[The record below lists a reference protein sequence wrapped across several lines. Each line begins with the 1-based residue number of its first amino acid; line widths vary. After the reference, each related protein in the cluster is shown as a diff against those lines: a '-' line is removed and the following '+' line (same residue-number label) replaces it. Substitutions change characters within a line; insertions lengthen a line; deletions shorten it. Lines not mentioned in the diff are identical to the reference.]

1 MSKPQSN
8 PADEPGPHHFA
19 TTHWSVVVAAGGRRG
34 DATAHEALSQL
45 CENYWYPL
53 YAYARRRVADVADAQ
68 DLTQAFFV
76 DLLERNAVAVATPER
91 GRFRAFLLTAFQ
103 HFLSKQREK
112 AQALKRGGGRTPLS
126 LDFAT
131 ADSTIG
137 IEPATHLTPEQI
149 FDQHWA
155 LALLRQTLARLE
167 SELAQAGKQ
176 DQFDELRG
184 FIIGEHGETTY
195 AQAAAKLNMTEA
207 AAKKAASRLRQRYR
221 ELLRAEIAQ
230 TVAEPADVDDE
241 IRNLFTVFQF

>member
-1 MSKPQSN
+1 M
-8 PADEPGPHHFA
+8 
-19 TTHWSVVVAAGGRRG
+19 AAGGRPG
-34 DATAHEALSQL
+34 DAAAQRALGQL
-45 CENYWYPL
+45 CDAYWFPL

-76 DLLERNAVAVATPER
+76 DLLERKAVSAARPER

-103 HFLSKQREK
+103 RFLSKEWEK
-112 AQALKRGGGRTPLS
+112 SRALKRGGGRTFLS
-126 LDFAT
+126 LDFAS

-137 IEPATHLTPEQI
+137 LEPATHLTPEQI
-149 FDQHWA
+149 FDQQWA
-155 LALLRQTLARLE
+155 LAALRQTLAQLK
-167 SELAQAGKQ
+167 SELTQAGKRN
-176 DQFDELRG
+176 QFDELRG

-230 TVAEPADVDDE
+230 TVADPAEVDDE
-241 IRNLFTVFQF
+241 IRNLFTLFQF